1 MEVNKKNVDFPGQRL
16 LNETL
21 LDAIFYLASM
31 CVQLF
36 VCVWVCVCRRLAE
49 SQGVLESVNWAW
61 DLGGMNGHSCAA
73 QRYVHSLT
81 HSNLLSVICS
91 FSI

>member
-31 CVQLF
+31 CLQ
-36 VCVWVCVCRRLAE
+36 VCVYVCVCMPTPGPKSRSTGFGE
-49 SQGVLESVNWAW
+49 
-61 DLGGMNGHSCAA
+61 LGLGFGWNEWTQLCA

>member
-31 CVQLF
+31 CV
-36 VCVWVCVCRRLAE
+36 
-49 SQGVLESVNWAW
+49 
-61 DLGGMNGHSCAA
+61 
-73 QRYVHSLT
+73 
-81 HSNLLSVICS
+81 
-91 FSI
+91 